1 MIKAWNRNEIVQLWN
16 EGESAP
22 HIVELLGLNI
32 TVRQVQRI
40 GQAEGNRKLRH
51 SGRLEKGEWG
61 SSFKNIV
68 RRLMIDRGDDPHL
81 CALCG
86 CRSEKPMTIH
96 HTKYEGATL
105 ADLVFACMACQNK
118 FENKGLA

>member
-16 EGESAP
+16 EGESAIQ
-22 HIVELLGLNI
+22 IVERLGLDI

-51 SGRLEKGEWG
+51 KGEWG
-61 SSFKNIV
+61 SSFKYIV
-68 RRLMIDRGDDPHL
+68 HRLMIDRGDDPNL

-86 CRSEKPMTIH
+86 DRSEKPMTIH

-118 FENKGLA
+118 F